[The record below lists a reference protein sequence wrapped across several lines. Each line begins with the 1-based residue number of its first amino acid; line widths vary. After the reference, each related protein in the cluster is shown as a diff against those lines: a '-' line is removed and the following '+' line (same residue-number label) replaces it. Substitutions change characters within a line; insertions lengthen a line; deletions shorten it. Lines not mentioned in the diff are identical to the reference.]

1 MSDDEE
7 SRSTVDRV
15 RDTKREAS
23 PDIGYQLA
31 EWDMLKPPTERVG
44 KTSQWW
50 LTLSEVSVPPES
62 EFTEWSVFDQYTND
76 YVDPRFLDLP
86 EEPAPESVSE
96 AITAIESGDEKDI
109 RIELVRIRRVAEQ
122 HPDACEPAIST
133 LVDRLSSGDI
143 AVRAEIIGILHELSG
158 EDPELVRPTIETL
171 GGFLAVETHDRLR
184 KGVIAI
190 LSRVAEE
197 DPSVVSD
204 LVPKLEVLLKDT
216 TDDAGS
222 TQQVLKRVAAEYP
235 EAVLPIVPTLVE
247 HVSDTSHTHR
257 VGTLSVLGQ
266 VSKAY
271 PNVATDVVPTAHE
284 LLSVEKD
291 RLRANAAALLADLAG
306 EYPEEVQS
314 TVPDVIELLSDEDD
328 HARYNATSILA
339 RVAEHDPEPVRPAT
353 EPLIGALDEDRPA
366 ARENACWA
374 LGHLEAVTA
383 QETLATRA
391 ESDPNERVRQAA
403 SWALDKIGSS

>member
-7 SRSTVDRV
+7 SRSTLDRV

-76 YVDPRFLDLP
+76 YVDPKFLDLP

-96 AITAIESGDEKDI
+96 AIMAIESGDEKDI
-109 RIELVRIRRVAEQ
+109 RIELVRIRRVADQ

-143 AVRAEIIGILHELSG
+143 AVQAEIIGILHELSG

-171 GGFLAVETHDRLR
+171 SGFLDIETHDRLR
-184 KGVIAI
+184 KGTVAI
-190 LSRVAEE
+190 LSCVAEE
-197 DPSVVSD
+197 DPAVVSD
-204 LVPKLEVLLKDT
+204 LVPKLEVLLKET
-216 TDDAGS
+216 TDDTGS
-222 TQQVLKRVAAEYP
+222 TQQILTRVAAEYP

-247 HVSDTSHTHR
+247 HVSDPSHTHR

-266 VSKAY
+266 ISKPY

-306 EYPEEVQS
+306 EYPAEVQS
-314 TVPDVIELLSDEDD
+314 TVPDAIELLSDEDD

-339 RVAEHDPEPVRPAT
+339 RVAEHDPEPVRPAI
-353 EPLIGALDEDRPA
+353 EALIDALDEDRPA

-374 LGHLEAVTA
+374 LGHLEATRA
-383 QETLATRA
+383 REALATCA

-403 SWALDKIGSS
+403 SWALDKIESS